1 MKQLIKIVCGIS
13 CVVLLV
19 GCDSRIDAVNQEM
32 ANIRN
37 QQPLPIEP
45 APVFNPVPSFNYSAQ
60 QLRSPF
66 LPNSLANELKV
77 MSGKQVYPNFSR
89 QPQPLESY
97 PLESLTLKGSMKGT
111 VGQTVGLIKT
121 PDGEVE
127 RVQRGNYMGMNQG
140 RIIEITPTRID
151 LLEIVPDGRDGY
163 IERPRSLVLIGPID

>member
-1 MKQLIKIVCGIS
+1 MKQLSKIVCGIS
-13 CVVLLV
+13 FAMLLV

-60 QLRSPF
+60 QLRSPI
-66 LPNSLANELKV
+66 LPNSLANELKI
-77 MSGKQVYPNFSR
+77 MSGKRVYPNFSR

-97 PLESLTLKGSMKGT
+97 PLESLTLKGSMKGS

-121 PDGEVE
+121 PDGEIE
-127 RVQRGNYMGMNQG
+127 RVQLGNYMGMNQG

>member
-1 MKQLIKIVCGIS
+1 MKQLSKIVCGIS
-13 CVVLLV
+13 FAMLLV

-66 LPNSLANELKV
+66 LPNSLANELKI
-77 MSGKQVYPNFSR
+77 MSGKRVYPNFSR

-97 PLESLTLKGSMKGT
+97 PLESLTLKGSMKGS

-121 PDGEVE
+121 PDGEIE
-127 RVQRGNYMGMNQG
+127 RVQLGNYIGMNQG

>member
-1 MKQLIKIVCGIS
+1 MKQLSKIVCGIS
-13 CVVLLV
+13 FAMLLV

-66 LPNSLANELKV
+66 LPNSLANELKI
-77 MSGKQVYPNFSR
+77 MSGKRVYPNFSR

-97 PLESLTLKGSMKGT
+97 PLESLTLKGSMKGAA
-111 VGQTVGLIKT
+111 GQTVGLIQT
-121 PDGEVE
+121 PDGEIE
-127 RVQRGNYMGMNQG
+127 RVQLGNYMGMNQG